1 MSSEKRVIKKY
12 PNRRLYDTATSSYI
26 TLEDVKQLVV
36 ENVDVQVIDAKSQDD
51 ITRSVLLQIILEE
64 ESSGAPLFTYD
75 VLTRLIRFYGNAMQ
89 GLMGGYLEKN
99 LELFSQM
106 QGKLQDQTRQMMSDS
121 PMTQSKNLWADFMKF
136 QGPAAQN
143 MMTNYLEQSTNLFVE
158 MQNQMQERTKQLFT
172 GFSFPA
178 YPADGDKPAE
188 GAPAEPGT
196 DSGSKE
202 NSK

>member
-178 YPADGDKPAE
+178 YPVDGDKPAE
-188 GAPAEPGT
+188 GASAEPRT

>member
-188 GAPAEPGT
+188 GAPADTRP

-202 NSK
+202 SNK

>member
-143 MMTNYLEQSTNLFVE
+143 MMTNYLEQ
-158 MQNQMQERTKQLFT
+158 
-172 GFSFPA
+172 
-178 YPADGDKPAE
+178 
-188 GAPAEPGT
+188 
-196 DSGSKE
+196 
-202 NSK
+202 